1 MSPTVAVVEE
11 GTIKF
16 QISLGKAFLNTNYI
30 YIYIFICAYIYIS
43 ERKIRIY
50 FNIYF

>member
-11 GTIKF
+11 GAIKF

-30 YIYIFICAYIYIS
+30 YIFICAYIYLS
-43 ERKIRIY
+43 QKEK
-50 FNIYF
+50 

>member
-30 YIYIFICAYIYIS
+30 YIYLYVHIYIS
-43 ERKIRIY
+43 QKEK
-50 FNIYF
+50 

>member
-30 YIYIFICAYIYIS
+30 YIFICAYIYIYIP

-50 FNIYF
+50 F